1 MNETTQQ
8 YIAMKGIVVGPD
20 DKILIVREATTY
32 EDATRLGK
40 YMLPGGRI
48 DTGENHLVGLKREIK
63 EETGLDIEPI
73 RPVFTKEWSPTI
85 AGVKSQ
91 IVAIFYL
98 CKPINNDVVLS
109 EEHDEYRWISEEE
122 LAGFDGEFIDNDVT
136 DGYFRQLEK

>member
-1 MNETTQQ
+1 MNKTTQQ
-8 YIAMKGIVVGPD
+8 YIAMKGLVVGPD

-48 DTGENHLVGLKREIK
+48 NPGENHLDALKREIK

-91 IVAIFYL
+91 IIAIFYL
-98 CKPINNDVVLS
+98 CKPMNTEVVLS
-109 EEHDEYRWISEEE
+109 NEHDEYRWVSEQD
-122 LAGFDGEFIDNDVT
+122 LQALLGDFIDKDVT
-136 DGYFRQLEK
+136 DAYFSA